1 MKDACSTGNMCKHA
15 RKCWD
20 NEVLAAVDEAKNAAS
35 AHAMVVE
42 PFKQNGSITKAFK
55 QKGQGMVTYSHR
67 QHTQTQTK

>member
-1 MKDACSTGNMCKHA
+1 M
-15 RKCWD
+15 
-20 NEVLAAVDEAKNAAS
+20 LAAVDEAKNAAS